1 MLPFVIR
8 SCACVKS
15 VIRCPI
21 YAMGLPGACL
31 SGIMVDSKRFFLR
44 FLAAVPPVLLA
55 VQFWV
60 VSDQWDAE
68 SGVYSCEGV
77 HAHRCQRRPEQAV
90 PLWLYVAFSFLDWG
104 LTWAWVTRRESAR
117 RISGSLPYVLAALL
131 AIVHWSNWYQYDAG
145 FRWWSVAC
153 LLLVGAVVNAGLDG
167 VSHVNVG
174 SRAPPVEYVRLN
186 ARAGLY
192 AS

>member
-21 YAMGLPGACL
+21 YAMGPHEACL

-77 HAHRCQRRPEQAV
+77 HAHRCQRRPEQVV

-117 RISGSLPYVLAALL
+117 RISSSLPYVLAALL

-153 LLLVGAVVNAGLDG
+153 LLLVGAVVNAVLDG
-167 VSHVNVG
+167 ISHVNVG
-174 SRAPPVEYVRLN
+174 SQAPPVEYVRLN
-186 ARAGLY
+186 ARVGLY